1 MKLTAIIGGVIL
13 LSGLFTSKVMAA
25 DRFVTGSIS
34 LETPVGMAPQKAS
47 ENSPTALFSV
57 KLHQVV
63 PHVNLFA
70 GGELNFHQELPFSTE
85 NKYRVGAEYELAY
98 GFSLYG
104 YYERR
109 PDLDTNRYMA
119 GVSWGFKSGKF

>member
-1 MKLTAIIGGVIL
+1 MKLTAIISGVIL
-13 LSGLFTSKVMAA
+13 LTGLFTTQVRAA

-34 LETPVGMAPQKAS
+34 LETPVGLAPQKAS
-47 ENSPTALFSV
+47 ENSPAAIFSL

-70 GGELNFHQELPFSTE
+70 GGTLNFHQETPFTDE
-85 NKYRVGAEYELAY
+85 NKFQVGAEYELAY